1 MSTAGMDAAS
11 LFAATV
17 PVFRHYIAQLDRMLS
32 LLLDQPA
39 GLLDRRLADGGFTAG
54 EHLHTAQGFVLRT
67 VFPMVGRDAP
77 DLSTD
82 RADAEGLRRRC
93 EDLRAILD
101 GLRPADFEP
110 ALGRVVSH
118 TAGMAE
124 LRQTADDF
132 VTLYALPNFFFH
144 LTMGY
149 ATLRAAGVDIG
160 KGDFDGHHSYPK
172 GFRFP
177 D

>member
-1 MSTAGMDAAS
+1 MSAAAMDAAS
-11 LFAATV
+11 LFTATV
-17 PVFRHYIAQLDRMLS
+17 PVFRHYMVQLDRMLS
-32 LLLDQPA
+32 LLPGRPA

-67 VFPMVGRDAP
+67 LFPVRGREAP
-77 DLSTD
+77 ALSADGTD
-82 RADAEGLRRRC
+82 IDGLKRRC
-93 EDLRAILD
+93 RELRAILD
-101 GLRPADFEP
+101 GQSPADFKP
-110 ALGRVVSH
+110 APGRMVSH

-124 LRQTADDF
+124 LQQTADDY

-149 ATLRAAGVDIG
+149 ATLRHAGVDIG
-160 KGDFDGHHSYPK
+160 KGDFDGLHSYPK
-172 GFRFP
+172 GFRFS